1 MDKRVQARLTA
12 ARMLRLLM
20 VVIPALLAGRA
31 FNADAQ
37 TETNLCSIGPPLY
50 EHEPSPYPS
59 GLVQGSDGNFYGTTE
74 FGGTN
79 FGGTVFQITPSG
91 SYTNLYTFG
100 SYPFGSYP
108 NGPNPGGG
116 LVQGNDGNFYGTT
129 AKAAG
134 RTVAI
139 AARCFGSVP
148 AAATRVFTRSP
159 ATPPMGP
166 IHMPG
171 WCRAATAIST
181 GRRYRV
187 GRHGCG
193 TVFQIS
199 PSGNYTNLYSFGSSP
214 TDGVNPNAG
223 LAQGSDGNFY
233 GTTEYGP
240 NDDGTVFRISPS
252 GTNTILYSF
261 IGPPTDGERPV
272 GRLAQGGDGNFY
284 GTTEY
289 GGTNGCQC
297 GTVFRISPSGICTTL
312 HWFAGY
318 PSDGA
323 NPNAGLVQGSD
334 GNFYGTAIGGGQSIG
349 GGTVFR
355 ISPNGS
361 YTNLYL
367 FGAYPDAENPVTGL
381 VQGSDG
387 NFYGTTE
394 NGGTYGV
401 GAVFR
406 LSVPL
411 NLPANQISEIQFFN
425 VLDSTIVA
433 LPIPSV
439 AGETYQL
446 QYSDSMSP
454 TNWRNT
460 GDSITSIGGPLV
472 LIDLAEPLP
481 PQRFYRAVITP

>member
-1 MDKRVQARLTA
+1 MLGVDNRVQVRLMA
-12 ARMLRLLM
+12 ARMVRL
-20 VVIPALLAGRA
+20 VVAVILSTLAGAA
-31 FNADAQ
+31 FNANSQ
-37 TETNLCSIGPPLY
+37 TETILY
-50 EHEPSPYPS
+50 SFGSHLSEHDPFPYPS

-74 FGGTN
+74 NGGTN
-79 FGGTVFQITPSG
+79 FAGTMFRITSIG
-91 SYTNLYTFG
+91 SYTDLYTFG
-100 SYPFGSYP
+100 SYPG
-108 NGPNPGGG
+108 GPNPTGGP
-116 LVQGNDGNFYGTT
+116 VQGSDGNFYGTT
-129 AKAAG
+129 PRG
-134 RTVAI
+134 GTNS
-139 AARCFGSVP
+139 CN
-148 AAATRVFTRSP
+148 
-159 ATPPMGP
+159 
-166 IHMPG
+166 
-171 WCRAATAIST
+171 
-181 GRRYRV
+181 
-187 GRHGCG
+187 CG
-193 TVFQIS
+193 TVFRVSSSGSYTNLHSFTGYPVDGAVPEAGLLQGSDGNFYGTTTQGGTTNRGTVFRIS

-214 TDGVNPNAG
+214 NDGVWPNA

-240 NDDGTVFRISPS
+240 NDNGTVFRISPS
-252 GTNTILYSF
+252 GTYTILHSF
-261 IGPPTDGERPV
+261 IGPPTDGERPL
-272 GRLAQGGDGNFY
+272 GRLAQGDDGNFY

-289 GGTNGCQC
+289 GGTNGCDC

-318 PSDGA
+318 SPDGA

-334 GNFYGTAIGGGQSIG
+334 GNFYGTAIGGGRSNG

-367 FGAYPDAENPVTGL
+367 FGTYPDAENPVTGL

-394 NGGTYGV
+394 NGGTHGA

-411 NLPANQISEIQFFN
+411 NLPANQISEIQFFS

-454 TNWRNT
+454 VNWINT
-460 GDSITSIGGPLV
+460 GGSALSIGGPLV
-472 LIDLAEPLP
+472 LVDITEPLL